1 MTVGDRLQPVSRVT
15 VVPRL
20 LIRADYDR
28 SMTASGSPLRAGI
41 IGCGAIAQEGH
52 IPAFIAA
59 GVEIGAVCD
68 TNAARAQEIGQTF
81 GVGAVYT
88 DADALLADPDLDL
101 VTIGLPNV
109 FHAPVAIAALESGK
123 HVLCEKPMSLNAA
136 EAEAMLAAATA
147 SGKLL
152 SVNQHMRFDR
162 SSIAMRDA
170 VASGRLGDVYLADV
184 RMVRQNGIP
193 GYGGWFTNR
202 DLAGHGALFDIGVHM
217 LDLVLFVLGFPEV
230 VAVKGYLSSRLG
242 RSGIGLG
249 TWGIDRG
256 RSGRYDVDD
265 TAVATLTLARGAQI
279 RLHVAWASFAPAEER
294 LAVYGSLGG
303 LDRIAANGKMPL
315 RFYAADEDGVIA
327 ALPLD
332 RSVQAGGGGWT
343 GAIASFVRSVR
354 DGEPLLVKPEETVLT
369 TRILE
374 RIVDSAAEG
383 CELAL

>member
-1 MTVGDRLQPVSRVT
+1 MATE
-15 VVPRL
+15 
-20 LIRADYDR
+20 AK
-28 SMTASGSPLRAGI
+28 PLRAGI

-52 IPAFIAA
+52 IPGLLEA

-68 TNAARAQEIGQTF
+68 ANAERAGEIGKGF
-81 GVGAVYT
+81 GVGAIYT
-88 DADALLADPDLDL
+88 DADQLLAQEDLDL

-109 FHAPVAIAALESGK
+109 FHAPVAIAALAAGK
-123 HVLCEKPMSLNAA
+123 HVLCEKPMSVTGAD
-136 EAEAMLAAATA
+136 AEAMLEAARE

-162 SSIAMRDA
+162 ASIAMRDA
-170 VASGRLGDVYLADV
+170 VAEGRLGDVYLADV

-217 LDLVLFVLGFPEV
+217 LDLVMFVLGFPEV
-230 VAVKGYLSSRLG
+230 VAVKGFLSGRLG

-249 TWGIDRG
+249 TWGIDRA
-256 RSGRYDVDD
+256 RTGRYDVDD
-265 TAVATLTLARGAQI
+265 TAAATLTLERGGQI
-279 RLHVAWASFAPAEER
+279 RLHVAWAAFAPAEER
-294 LAVYGSLGG
+294 LSVYGTKGG
-303 LDRIAANGKMPL
+303 LDRVAGAAGGPL
-315 RFYAADEDGVIA
+315 RLYGADDDGVIT
-327 ALPLD
+327 ALPAK
-332 RSVQAGGGGWT
+332 RSVKAGGSGWT
-343 GAIASFVRSVR
+343 LAIGSFVRSVR

-374 RIVDSAAEG
+374 RIVESAAEG